1 MKNIT
6 VSVSDDI
13 YHKARVRAAERKST
27 ISALVKDFLTKI
39 VEEESS
45 FERMKREEDELR
57 QNMRQEGFVFSAED
71 RCSREDLHDRHAIC

>member
-6 VSVSDDI
+6 VTVGEEI

-27 ISALVKDFLTKI
+27 VSALVKEFLTKI

-57 QNMRQEGFVFSAED
+57 QNLRQNGVVFSAEE

>member
-6 VSVSDDI
+6 VTVCDEI

-27 ISALVKDFLTKI
+27 VSALVKEFLTKI

-57 QNMRQEGFVFSAED
+57 QNLRQNGVVFSADD
-71 RCSREDLHDRHAIC
+71 RCSREDLHDRHAIR

>member
-6 VSVSDDI
+6 VTVSDDI

-57 QNMRQEGFVFSAED
+57 QNLRQNGVVFSAED

>member
-6 VSVSDDI
+6 VTVGDDI

-39 VEEESS
+39 VEEETS
-45 FERMKREEDELR
+45 FERMKREEDGLR
-57 QNMRQEGFVFSAED
+57 QNMRQEGFIFSAED
-71 RCSREDLHDRHAIC
+71 RYSREDLHDRHAIR

>member
-6 VSVSDDI
+6 VTVGDEI

-27 ISALVKDFLTKI
+27 VSALVKEFLTKI

-45 FERMKREEDELR
+45 FERMKREEDGLR
-57 QNMRQEGFVFSAED
+57 QQLRQEGFVFSAED
-71 RCSREDLHDRHAIC
+71 RCSREDLHDRHAIR

>member
-6 VSVSDDI
+6 VTVGDEI

-57 QNMRQEGFVFSAED
+57 QDLRQNGVVFSAED
-71 RCSREDLHDRHAIC
+71 RCSREDLHERHAIC

>member
-1 MKNIT
+1 MG
-6 VSVSDDI
+6 DDI

-45 FERMKREEDELR
+45 FERMKREEDGLR
-57 QNMRQEGFVFSAED
+57 QNLRQEGFIFSAED
-71 RCSREDLHDRHAIC
+71 RCSREDLHDRHALR

>member
-6 VSVSDDI
+6 VTVNEEI
-13 YHKARVRAAERKST
+13 YHKARVCAAERKST

-39 VEEESS
+39 VEEESI

-57 QNMRQEGFVFSAED
+57 QNMRQEGFIFSAED
-71 RCSREDLHDRHAIC
+71 RCSREDLHDRHAIR

>member
-6 VSVSDDI
+6 VTVGDDI
-13 YHKARVRAAERKST
+13 YHMARVRAAERKST
-27 ISALVKDFLTKI
+27 ISALVKDYLTKI

-57 QNMRQEGFVFSAED
+57 QNMRQVGFIFSAED
-71 RCSREDLHDRHAIC
+71 RCSREDLHDRHAIR

>member
-6 VSVSDDI
+6 VTVGDDI
-13 YHKARVRAAERKST
+13 YHKARVCAAERKST
-27 ISALVKDFLTKI
+27 VSALVKEFLTKI

-57 QNMRQEGFVFSAED
+57 QNLRQGGGVFSAED

>member
-6 VSVSDDI
+6 VTVGDDI
-13 YHKARVRAAERKST
+13 YHMARVRAAERKST

-39 VEEESS
+39 VEEESG
-45 FERMKREEDELR
+45 FERMKREEDGLR

>member
-6 VSVSDDI
+6 VTVGDDI
-13 YHKARVRAAERKST
+13 YHKARVCAAERKST

-45 FERMKREEDELR
+45 FERLQREEDELR
-57 QNMRQEGFVFSAED
+57 QNMRQEGFIFSAED
-71 RCSREDLHDRHAIC
+71 SCSREDLHDRHAIR

>member
-6 VSVSDDI
+6 VSVGDDI

-71 RCSREDLHDRHAIC
+71 RYSRENLHDRH

>member
-6 VSVSDDI
+6 VTVGDEI

-27 ISALVKDFLTKI
+27 VSALVKDFLAKI

-45 FERMKREEDELR
+45 FDRMKREEDGLR
-57 QNMRQEGFVFSAED
+57 QQLRQEGFVFSAED
-71 RCSREDLHDRHAIC
+71 RCSREDLHERHAIR

>member
-6 VSVSDDI
+6 VTVGDDI
-13 YHKARVRAAERKST
+13 YHMARVRAAEQKST
-27 ISALVKDFLTKI
+27 ISALVKDYLTKI

-57 QNMRQEGFVFSAED
+57 QNMRQVGFIFSAED
-71 RCSREDLHDRHAIC
+71 RCSREDLHDRHAIR

>member
-6 VSVSDDI
+6 VTVGDEI
-13 YHKARVRAAERKST
+13 YHKARIRAAERKST
-27 ISALVKDFLTKI
+27 VSALVKEFLTKI

-57 QNMRQEGFVFSAED
+57 QNMRQEGFIFSAED
-71 RCSREDLHDRHAIC
+71 RCSREDLHERHAIR